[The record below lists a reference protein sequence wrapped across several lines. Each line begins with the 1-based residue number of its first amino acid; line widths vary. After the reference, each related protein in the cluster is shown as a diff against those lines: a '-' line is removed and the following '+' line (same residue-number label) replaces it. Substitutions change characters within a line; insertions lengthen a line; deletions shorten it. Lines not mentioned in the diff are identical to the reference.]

1 MSPSF
6 MSHAVTDINTAIN
19 NEPEIDTNT
28 KVDTHLNAGIVIIGA
43 GMAGSR
49 FAIELARA
57 RSTLSSVLDSTTHT
71 KTAQNS
77 VPITLISKEPQV
89 GYNRIMLSPV
99 LAGDSAF
106 DDTYLYD
113 QSVYE
118 SLGITVLAGVTVTTM
133 DTVQQCIELSN
144 GQMIDYA
151 KAVIATGSTARVIPF
166 PNHTAR
172 GVHVFRDVADVTVL
186 TAYAKQGKT
195 GLVIGGGV
203 LGLEAACALAN
214 QGANMTVVHVDHY
227 VLNRQLDLP
236 AAQLLQAELSRRHVG
251 LVVSANTEAIVVNDA
266 GEVSGL
272 SLKDGR
278 TLPADFIVMAVG
290 VMPNITLAKDSGI
303 EVNRGIIV
311 DEFMHTS
318 CTNVYAIGECVE
330 LAGELFGMV
339 APVNQQVDTLVSVLK
354 NDTVHDVN
362 ADGDIDSEVDG
373 NTECLANE
381 VIQDDKV
388 NQTDTIVSTAASSSR
403 AHWQPFISKP
413 LSLKLKVSGVS
424 AFSAGQIAFDEDEA
438 SVIETLVYR
447 QPVLNHY
454 HCLYLKYNKLVGAV
468 LYGDVDDGSFYS
480 QLIMDNTDITGIKET
495 LIFGE
500 AYCDLEILNT
510 SDTPNDLAIS
520 DTSNPAI
527 TTIIGDGMSGVDD
540 TDSTYN
546 NSADRNS
553 ANNHSADN
561 SNVPEPELAEDTL

>member
-1 MSPSF
+1 MSPS
-6 MSHAVTDINTAIN
+6 MSHAVNNINTAIN

-28 KVDTHLNAGIVIIGA
+28 NTKADTHRNAGIVIIGA

-57 RSTLSSVLDSTTHT
+57 WSTLSSVSDSTTHT
-71 KTAQNS
+71 KTAQNA

-118 SLGITVLAGVTVTTM
+118 SLSITVLAGVTVTTM

-144 GQMIDYA
+144 GQTIDYA

-166 PNHTAR
+166 PNHTAS
-172 GVHVFRDVADVTVL
+172 GVHVFRGVADVTVL

-214 QGANMTVVHVDHY
+214 QGANMTVVHVDNY

-251 LVVSANTEAIVVNDA
+251 LVVSANTEAIVVNDV

-303 EVNRGIIV
+303 EVNRGIMV

-354 NDTVHDVN
+354 NDTVDDIN
-362 ADGDIDSEVDG
+362 ADGD
-373 NTECLANE
+373 TECLANE

-388 NQTDTIVSTAASSSR
+388 NQTNTIVSTTASSR

-454 HCLYLKYNKLVGAV
+454 HCLYLKHNKLVGAV

-510 SDTPNDLAIS
+510 SDHS
-520 DTSNPAI
+520 S
-527 TTIIGDGMSGVDD
+527 TTIIGDDMSGVDY

-546 NSADRNS
+546 NSAD
-553 ANNHSADN
+553 N
-561 SNVPEPELAEDTL
+561 SNVPELAEGTL